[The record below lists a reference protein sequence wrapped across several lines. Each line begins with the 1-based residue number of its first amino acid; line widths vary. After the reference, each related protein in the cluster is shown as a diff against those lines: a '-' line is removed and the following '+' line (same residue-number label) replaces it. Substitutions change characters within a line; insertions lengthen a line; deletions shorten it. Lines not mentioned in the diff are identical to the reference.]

1 MMYRDVVKTLS
12 TMDGDRRCLH
22 SVNNVM
28 EDKTVKEVLV
38 DLENERK
45 EVRWMDEWII
55 V

>member
-1 MMYRDVVKTLS
+1 MYRDVVKTLS
-12 TMDGDRRCLH
+12 TMDSDSRCLH

-45 EVRWMDEWII
+45 EVR
-55 V
+55 